1 MESEFND
8 EPRFNRLA
16 AELVA
21 EGSYAEAEALLEAAV
36 QSMPT
41 GWKPEQNDGRHL
53 TVAFWDQEEFLA
65 YVRNHPHPEQ
75 SIFWVDKS
83 YSRAWYLQAVAASKQ
98 GQYERALFCVD
109 CGLELE
115 PDHPELWNEK
125 GYLLARLK
133 RHQEALDCY
142 LRAASVRVWAPR
154 AQVARALRGEGVQ
167 LVDLDRLE
175 EAETVLRKSL
185 ELEPDS
191 EVAKKELD
199 YIKTLKSRRQEVPR
213 FVRVWK
219 NPPTDPVTIR
229 LLTLTEGLPSIP
241 GPKTVGEEN

>member
-16 AELVA
+16 AEPVA

-36 QSMPT
+36 QSVPT
-41 GWKPEQNDGRHL
+41 GWKAEQNDGRHL

-115 PDHPELWNEK
+115 PDHP
-125 GYLLARLK
+125 
-133 RHQEALDCY
+133 
-142 LRAASVRVWAPR
+142 
-154 AQVARALRGEGVQ
+154 
-167 LVDLDRLE
+167 
-175 EAETVLRKSL
+175 
-185 ELEPDS
+185 
-191 EVAKKELD
+191 
-199 YIKTLKSRRQEVPR
+199 
-213 FVRVWK
+213 
-219 NPPTDPVTIR
+219 
-229 LLTLTEGLPSIP
+229 
-241 GPKTVGEEN
+241 